1 MQHEQQTLQQKI
13 FEIQEEN
20 NRINSKVEVL
30 KNSSG
35 ETKDDAT
42 REKFNQDAV
51 RNAMQQIEYLK
62 TV

>member
-1 MQHEQQTLQQKI
+1 MQHEQQALQQKI

-42 REKFNQDAV
+42 REKLNQDAV

-62 TV
+62 AV

>member
-1 MQHEQQTLQQKI
+1 MQHEQQALQQKI

-42 REKFNQDAV
+42 REKINQDAV

-62 TV
+62 AV